1 MDIIWNFHYNRHW
14 YSFVT
19 LFWYSNII
27 KGGEKHE
34 KNCLHIIVVIIK
46 NKQQSLDGEY
56 YWISSERNELAF
68 TIKGDNASIEHG
80 EADSFTIN
88 KQKNTIELTGQNIA
102 SRTEEYSFK
111 DGVFSVD
118 ISGVKQDYY
127 LKDSEAYNNALKQY
141 GYK

>member
-1 MDIIWNFHYNRHW
+1 MKKIIIFLLLLIMPVIMIAC
-14 YSFVT
+14 SK
-19 LFWYSNII
+19 SN
-27 KGGEKHE
+27 
-34 KNCLHIIVVIIK
+34 
-46 NKQQSLDGEY
+46 QQSLDGEY

-88 KQKNTIELTGQNIA
+88 KKKNTIELTGQNIA

-118 ISGVKQDYY
+118 ISGVKHDYY

>member
-1 MDIIWNFHYNRHW
+1 MRKII
-14 YSFVT
+14 SILLLSLSIIT
-19 LFWYSNII
+19 LIACS
-27 KGGEKHE
+27 
-34 KNCLHIIVVIIK
+34 KN
-46 NKQQSLDGEY
+46 NYQSLDGEY

-88 KQKNTIELTGQNIA
+88 KQKNTIKLTGQNIA
-102 SRTEEYSFK
+102 GRTEEYSFK

-118 ISGVKQDYY
+118 ISGVKHDYY
-127 LKDSEAYNNALKQY
+127 LKGSEEYKNALKQY

>member
-1 MDIIWNFHYNRHW
+1 MRKIIGILLL
-14 YSFVT
+14 SISIIT
-19 LFWYSNII
+19 LISCS
-27 KGGEKHE
+27 
-34 KNCLHIIVVIIK
+34 KN
-46 NKQQSLDGEY
+46 NYQSLEGEY

-68 TIKGDNASIEHG
+68 TLKGNNASVEHG

-102 SRTEEYSFK
+102 SRTEEYSFI

-118 ISGVKQDYY
+118 ISGVKHDYY
-127 LKDSEAYNNALKQY
+127 LKGSEAYKKALKQY

>member
-1 MDIIWNFHYNRHW
+1 MRKLIGILLF
-14 YSFVT
+14 SLSLIT
-19 LFWYSNII
+19 LIA
-27 KGGEKHE
+27 
-34 KNCLHIIVVIIK
+34 CTK

-111 DGVFSVD
+111 DGIFSVD
-118 ISGVKQDYY
+118 ISGIKRDYY
-127 LKDSEAYNNALKQY
+127 LKGSEAYKNAIKHY

>member
-1 MDIIWNFHYNRHW
+1 MRKLIGILLLSLSII
-14 YSFVT
+14 T
-19 LFWYSNII
+19 LIACSTNSY
-27 KGGEKHE
+27 
-34 KNCLHIIVVIIK
+34 
-46 NKQQSLDGEY
+46 QSLDGEY

-68 TIKGDNASIEHG
+68 TIKEDNASIEHG

-88 KQKNTIELTGQNIA
+88 KQNNTIELTGQDIA

-118 ISGVKQDYY
+118 ISGVKHDYY
-127 LKDSEAYNNALKQY
+127 LKGSEAYKNSLKQY

>member
-1 MDIIWNFHYNRHW
+1 MKKFI
-14 YSFVT
+14 SFFLLSLSVFA
-19 LFWYSNII
+19 LIACS
-27 KGGEKHE
+27 KSD
-34 KNCLHIIVVIIK
+34 
-46 NKQQSLDGEY
+46 QQSLDGEY
-56 YWISSERNELAF
+56 FWISSERNELVF
-68 TIKGDNASIEHG
+68 TIKGDSASIEHG

-118 ISGVKQDYY
+118 ISGVKHDYY
-127 LKDSEAYNNALKQY
+127 LKGSEAYKNALKQY